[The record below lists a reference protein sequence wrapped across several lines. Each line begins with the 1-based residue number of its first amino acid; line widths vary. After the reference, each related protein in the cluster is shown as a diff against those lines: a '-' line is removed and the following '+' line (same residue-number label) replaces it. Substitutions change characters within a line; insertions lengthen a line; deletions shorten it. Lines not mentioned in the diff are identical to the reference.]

1 MSLSAISPYRIDME
15 IFLLGDMKLDFI
27 SFLSDCFRDNFEET
41 LSWGNFRRFQLLIP
55 NKDNWLSIYF
65 VLFSNEQSID
75 LIVNNFK
82 MYEKRSLLLMMYN
95 INEQKSEKHI
105 DSLMNSFLFE
115 RDKVYEGIFNKD
127 IMEQNLK
134 KISLSSSKIDP
145 NELKNNLNF
154 LVGYENNSNLVYK
167 IGFMPNLVNKKTK
180 NYKKI
185 VNNDNLL
192 YDIGQEIFF
201 ANIEGEEV
209 KTNFEGLLNFL
220 VKEHFRLMKIEEKIQ
235 FHLDKKGEVIE
246 TKKKKKNYM
255 KIIVKWIDWLIV
267 LYLAIAI
274 YKFFE

>member
-1 MSLSAISPYRIDME
+1 MSSSAISPYRIDME

-82 MYEKRSLLLMMYN
+82 MYEKRSILLMMYN
-95 INEQKSEKHI
+95 IIEQKSEKHI
-105 DSLMNSFLFE
+105 DSLVNSFLFE

-145 NELKNNLNF
+145 TELKKNLNF
-154 LVGYENNSNLVYK
+154 LVDYENNSNLVYK

-201 ANIEGEEV
+201 ANIDGEDV

-220 VKEHFRLMKIEEKIQ
+220 VREHFRLMKIEEKIQ
-235 FHLDKKGEVIE
+235 FQLDKKVDVKE
-246 TKKKKKNYM
+246 TKKKKKNFM

-274 YKFFE
+274 YKFFV

>member
-1 MSLSAISPYRIDME
+1 MSSSAISPYRIDME

-82 MYEKRSLLLMMYN
+82 MYEKRSILLMMYN

-127 IMEQNLK
+127 IMDQNLK

-145 NELKNNLNF
+145 TEIKKNLNF
-154 LVGYENNSNLVYK
+154 LVDYENNSNLVYK

-201 ANIEGEEV
+201 ANIDGEDV

-220 VKEHFRLMKIEEKIQ
+220 VREHFRLMKIEEKIQ
-235 FHLDKKGEVIE
+235 FQLDKKVDVKE
-246 TKKKKKNYM
+246 TKKKKKNFM

-274 YKFFE
+274 YKFFV

>member
-1 MSLSAISPYRIDME
+1 MSSSAISPYRIDME

-82 MYEKRSLLLMMYN
+82 MYEKRSILLMMYN

-127 IMEQNLK
+127 IMDQNLK

-145 NELKNNLNF
+145 TEIKKNLNF
-154 LVGYENNSNLVYK
+154 LVDYENNSNLVYK

-201 ANIEGEEV
+201 ANIDGEDA

-220 VKEHFRLMKIEEKIQ
+220 VREYFRLMKIEEKIQ
-235 FHLDKKGEVIE
+235 FQLDKKVDVKE
-246 TKKKKKNYM
+246 TKKKKKNFM

-274 YKFFE
+274 YKFFV

>member
-1 MSLSAISPYRIDME
+1 
-15 IFLLGDMKLDFI
+15 MKLDFI

-82 MYEKRSLLLMMYN
+82 MYEKRSILLMMYN

-105 DSLMNSFLFE
+105 DSLVNSFLFE

-145 NELKNNLNF
+145 TELKKNLNF
-154 LVGYENNSNLVYK
+154 LVDYENNSNLVYK

-201 ANIEGEEV
+201 ANIDGEDV

-220 VKEHFRLMKIEEKIQ
+220 VREHFRLMKIEEKIQ
-235 FHLDKKGEVIE
+235 FQLDKKVDVKE
-246 TKKKKKNYM
+246 TKKKKKNFM

-274 YKFFE
+274 YKFFV

>member
-1 MSLSAISPYRIDME
+1 MSSSAISPYRIDME

-82 MYEKRSLLLMMYN
+82 MYEKRSILLMMYN

-105 DSLMNSFLFE
+105 DSLVNSFLFE

-145 NELKNNLNF
+145 TELKKNLNF
-154 LVGYENNSNLVYK
+154 LVDYENNSNLVYK

-201 ANIEGEEV
+201 ANIDGEDV

-235 FHLDKKGEVIE
+235 FQFDKKVDVKE
-246 TKKKKKNYM
+246 TKKKKKNFM

-274 YKFFE
+274 YKFFV

>member
-1 MSLSAISPYRIDME
+1 MSSSAISPYRIDME

-82 MYEKRSLLLMMYN
+82 MYEKRSILLMMYN

-105 DSLMNSFLFE
+105 DSLVNSFLFE

-145 NELKNNLNF
+145 TELKKNLNF
-154 LVGYENNSNLVYK
+154 LVDYENNSNLVYK

-201 ANIEGEEV
+201 ANIDGEDV

-235 FHLDKKGEVIE
+235 FQLDKKVDVKE
-246 TKKKKKNYM
+246 TKKKKKNFM

-274 YKFFE
+274 YKFFV

>member
-1 MSLSAISPYRIDME
+1 MSSSAISPYRIDME

-82 MYEKRSLLLMMYN
+82 MYEKRSILLMMYN

-105 DSLMNSFLFE
+105 DSLVNSFLFE

-145 NELKNNLNF
+145 TELKKNLNF
-154 LVGYENNSNLVYK
+154 LVDYENNSNLVYK

-201 ANIEGEEV
+201 ANIDGEDV

-220 VKEHFRLMKIEEKIQ
+220 VREHCRLMKIEEKIQ
-235 FHLDKKGEVIE
+235 FQLDKKVDVKE
-246 TKKKKKNYM
+246 TKKKKKNFM

-274 YKFFE
+274 YKFFV

>member
-1 MSLSAISPYRIDME
+1 MSSSAISPYRIDME

-82 MYEKRSLLLMMYN
+82 MYEKRSILLMMYN

-127 IMEQNLK
+127 IMDQNLK

-145 NELKNNLNF
+145 TEIKKNLNF
-154 LVGYENNSNLVYK
+154 LVDYENNSNLVYK

-201 ANIEGEEV
+201 ANIDGEDA

-220 VKEHFRLMKIEEKIQ
+220 VREHFRLMKIEEKIQ
-235 FHLDKKGEVIE
+235 FQLDKKVDVKE
-246 TKKKKKNYM
+246 TKKKKKNFM

-274 YKFFE
+274 YKFFV